1 MELFGKTVPAIL
13 ILIILLIGVG
23 IGFSLS
29 PFKVLTETVREP
41 VLMTVTET
49 AWKTVT
55 HSLTTTVEHTLYL
68 TATKMVTTETTITV
82 AGETASTF
90 RATESS
96 MGTLPPPGKLGYEN
110 LGGKAKVTIIN
121 DSPYRLR
128 ILLKGPESREI
139 LIDKCEI
146 CTEYLFVGPLVC
158 PTSSRPKA
166 EILLE
171 PGTYDVLVSTAEPSG
186 ILPCVGS
193 WTLDPNTLY
202 GFCYFVVKRYS

>member
-1 MELFGKTVPAIL
+1 MEFFGKNISAIL
-13 ILIILLIGVG
+13 ILIILFLGVG

-55 HSLTTTVEHTLYL
+55 HSFTTTIEHPIYL
-68 TATKMVTTETTITV
+68 TATKIVTTRTTITV
-82 AGETASTF
+82 ASGGASTF
-90 RATESS
+90 RATKSS
-96 MGTLPPPGKLGYEN
+96 VETLPPPGKLGHEN
-110 LGGKAKVTIIN
+110 LGGKAKVTIVN

-139 LIDKCEI
+139 FIDKCEI
-146 CTEYLFVGPLVC
+146 CIEYFLVGPIVC
-158 PTSSRPKA
+158 PTSSRPSV

-171 PGTYDVLVSTAEPSG
+171 PGTYEVSVSTAEPSG
-186 ILPCVGS
+186 ISPCVGS
-193 WTLDPNTLY
+193 WTLSPNTLY
-202 GFCYFVVKRYS
+202 GFCYFVIRK